1 MLGTHTIFRFM
12 PRAAAALLLLTML
25 AMPGC
30 GTVSFGDG
38 GSLTAE
44 SQRPEDRRVLAS
56 DFEHAVYAYDT
67 KDTLTIVL
75 YSGSAD
81 RPTQAAVVRMFWMP
95 QAGTTPVDP
104 TATNANVHYVVFAGG
119 QDQAQTQTRDASTA
133 EGESTADGTDGD
145 GTAGAAPPRQ
155 VGVYSGAGFL
165 YPKTDPPQASLPFEL
180 WEASIQLA
188 DRSAGFEDLLGQ
200 AVLEGDFAAYQN
212 ANKVNRLLHTINKT
226 VNATLGYPR
235 LIQTPIQPGT
245 GRLASAVTAPSAAQ
259 PGPGEP
265 DI

>member
-1 MLGTHTIFRFM
+1 V
-12 PRAAAALLLLTML
+12 PALT
-25 AMPGC
+25 GC

-119 QDQAQTQTRDASTA
+119 KDQAQAQARAKPTADA
-133 EGESTADGTDGD
+133 GSTADGA
-145 GTAGAAPPRQ
+145 AGAAPPRQ

-188 DRSAGFEDLLGQ
+188 DRSAGFQDLLGQ

-212 ANKVNRLLHTINKT
+212 AGKVNRLLHAINKT

-245 GRLASAVTAPSAAQ
+245 ARVASAVTAAPAAR